1 MNHFNSICIGKGLMV
16 IIVIAI
22 YNRLF
27 QFMKILFFN
36 KDRGKTRLKCG
47 EE

>member
-27 QFMKILFFN
+27 QFMKILFF
-36 KDRGKTRLKCG
+36 
-47 EE
+47 